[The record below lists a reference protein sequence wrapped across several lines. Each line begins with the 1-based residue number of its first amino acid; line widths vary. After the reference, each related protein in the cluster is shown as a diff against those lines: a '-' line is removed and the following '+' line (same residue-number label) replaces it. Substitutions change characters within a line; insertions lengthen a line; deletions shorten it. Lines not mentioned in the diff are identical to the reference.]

1 MIAVS
6 DAVCMTTRQQF
17 TSKTVLIS
25 GASVAGPALAY
36 WLARYGFTVT
46 VVEQAPTLREGGYKV
61 DIRGVAMEVVDRMG
75 LMPQVRAAS
84 TAMRGGAWVDDA
96 GKKLATLGPELIGLR
111 SPGDDEIL
119 RGDLA
124 HILFDATKGEV
135 EYLFGDSI
143 TGLVQQADGVTV
155 RFRNSAPRVF
165 DLVIGADGMHS
176 AVRRLAFGPTEQ
188 FARHTGMAACV
199 ISVPNHLN
207 LDHWELVHPTP
218 GRVVQVYSTQRTTA
232 KAQFIFQAPA
242 QLPDRRDRAAQQQ
255 LVTDAFADAGW
266 ETPSLVRAMPESP
279 DFYFDSVSQI
289 DLDRW
294 SDGRVAV
301 VGDAAYCPSPLSGQG
316 TSMALVGAYVLAGE
330 LKAAA
335 GDHLVAFD
343 RYQRAMQDYVTEN
356 LTLGWNN
363 ATQMVAADRRAIRT
377 QTTMLRMLRHMPW
390 KGLALRPIIKPL
402 ERAANAIR
410 LADY

>member
-1 MIAVS
+1 
-6 DAVCMTTRQQF
+6 MTTEQQF

-75 LMPQVRAAS
+75 LMPQIREAS
-84 TAMRGGAWVDDA
+84 TAMRGGVWIDGA
-96 GKKLATLGPELIGLR
+96 GKALATLGPELIGLR
-111 SPGDDEIL
+111 SPGDDEVL

-135 EYLFGDSI
+135 EYVFGDSI

-176 AVRRLAFGPTEQ
+176 AVRRLTFGPTEQ

-199 ISVPNHLN
+199 ISVPNYLN

-232 KAQFIFQAPA
+232 KAQFIFQAPE
-242 QLPDRRDRAAQQQ
+242 QLPDRRDRAVQQQ
-255 LVTDAFADAGW
+255 LVTDAFDDAGW
-266 ETPSLVRAMPESP
+266 ETPNLVRAMPESP

-289 DLDRW
+289 HLDRW

-335 GDHLVAFD
+335 GDHAVAFE
-343 RYQRAMQDYVTEN
+343 RYQHAMQDYVSEN
-356 LTLGWNN
+356 LTLGWSN